1 MLKMELKVGQ
11 SIRIGSATVTLEDKT
26 GRTARLAIDADD
38 SVKVSRVESKSHAQ
52 IAAMGISG
60 KNIP

>member
-26 GRTARLAIDADD
+26 GRTARLAIDADS
-38 SVKVSRVESKSHAQ
+38 SVAVTRVEHKSASQ
-52 IAAMGISG
+52 IAAMGITA
-60 KNIP
+60 KAA